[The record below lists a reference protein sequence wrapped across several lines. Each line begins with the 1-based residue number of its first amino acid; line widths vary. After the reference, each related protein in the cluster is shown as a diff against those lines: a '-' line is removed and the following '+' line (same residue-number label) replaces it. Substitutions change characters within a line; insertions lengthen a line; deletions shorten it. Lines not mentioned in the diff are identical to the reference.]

1 MCGIAGLFSFH
12 QQPRADLA
20 SKLGYAVQAMKHRG
34 PDGQHQWTNQI
45 QNVGLA
51 HARLSVI
58 DLSTVANQPMHD
70 PSTGNVIVFNG
81 EIYNHADIRREL
93 TCLTGCPW
101 TTHHSDTEVILRAYQ
116 VWGRDCIQRFIG
128 MFAFA
133 IYDAGKES
141 LWLVRDRMGIK
152 PLYFAVGRD
161 CVVFASEL
169 TCLLRLGE
177 IPLRCNQQAVL
188 DYLSLLSVPAPNTLV
203 QGVHKLPAGQWMEF
217 SREGNQ
223 TNKSYWNMLQLQGET
238 GQNVGPKVR
247 QLLQDSVRLRLE
259 ADVPVGVFLSGG
271 IDSTLNL
278 GLFSQ
283 ICSGAVHSFCIG
295 FDQQYQ
301 SSKNEF
307 SFARIAAQ
315 RQGAKHHELV
325 VSEADCLQAI
335 SNVCE
340 SFDEPIG
347 DPSCLPTWLVS
358 KFAREEGMTVCQV
371 GEGSDEIFFGYS
383 SWRWKYW
390 LSRIS
395 HWLPAF
401 ATGVAQKLLP
411 DSDLLTELNY
421 PERHSRFGQP
431 FWGSVDLLNSDLKSQ
446 ICSTIP
452 GNEPNYSQ
460 WPIIEQHWK
469 EFQSSCSHPS
479 ITKWFSYL
487 DLKLRV
493 PELLLMRVDK
503 MSMAHGLECRVP
515 FLDHRLVEYSMG
527 LPESVRCPGLRLK
540 GILKDEFKDF
550 LPEELINRPK
560 QGFWFPLDE
569 WLDSKLGDDIR
580 DTVSRFQQATGILSS
595 QAIQMLWTRRA
606 KSNSLNRKRLG
617 MAIWSLFVLSKSWEN
632 LKKNSA
638 SSSCS

>member
-1 MCGIAGLFSFH
+1 MCGIVGFFSFR
-12 QQPRADLA
+12 QQPRPDIV

-34 PDGQHQWTNQI
+34 PDGQHQWNNQV
-45 QNVGLA
+45 QNVGFA

-70 PSTGNVIVFNG
+70 PLTGNVIVFNG
-81 EIYNHADIRREL
+81 EIYNHAELRREL
-93 TCLTGCPW
+93 TTLTGCPW
-101 TTHHSDTEVILRAYQ
+101 TTDHSDTEVILRAYQ

-133 IYDAGKES
+133 IYDAQKES
-141 LWLVRDRMGIK
+141 LWMVRDRLGIK
-152 PLYFAVGRD
+152 PLYFARGRD

-177 IPLRCNQQAVL
+177 IPLQCNQQAVL

-203 QGVHKLPAGQWMEF
+203 QGANKLAAGHWMEF
-217 SREGNQ
+217 TRDGDQSSH
-223 TNKSYWNMLQLQGET
+223 SYWNMLHLKGDT
-238 GQNVGPKVR
+238 GLNVGAKVR
-247 QLLQDSVRLRLE
+247 ELLQDAVRLRLE

-283 ICSGAVHSFCIG
+283 ICPGSVHSFCIG

-307 SFARIAAQ
+307 SYARIAAQ

-335 SNVCE
+335 SKVCE
-340 SFDEPIG
+340 NFDEPIG

-358 KFAREEGMTVCQV
+358 KFARDEGMTVCQV

-390 LSRIS
+390 LSRMS
-395 HWLPAF
+395 RWMPGF
-401 ATGVAQKLLP
+401 ATGVARKLLP

-421 PERHSRFGQP
+421 PERQSRYGQS
-431 FWGSVDLLNSDLKSQ
+431 FWGSVDVLNPELKSQ
-446 ICSTIP
+446 ICSGVP
-452 GNEPNYSQ
+452 GHEPNYSQ

-469 EFQSSCSHPS
+469 QFQATCSQPS

-503 MSMAHGLECRVP
+503 MSMAHSLECRVP
-515 FLDHRLVEYSMG
+515 FLDHRLVEYAMS

-550 LPEELINRPK
+550 LPDELINRPK
-560 QGFWFPLDE
+560 QGFWFPLDD
-569 WLDSKLGDDIR
+569 WLDSKLGDEIW
-580 DTVSRFQQATGILSS
+580 DTVSRFQRATGILS
-595 QAIQMLWTRRA
+595 AKGIETLWKRRTHS
-606 KSNSLNRKRLG
+606 KRLIRKRLG
-617 MAIWSLFVLSKSWEN
+617 MAMWSLFVLSKSWDN
-632 LKKNSA
+632 LEKNSRLQ
-638 SSSCS
+638 S